1 MKLFTRFLDEGGSGV
16 VDFIGFGVLLQ
27 IPVLM
32 FTTFALVQQHEQ
44 FALEAISRH
53 SIRAHVLVPDYTST
67 ERVIAELAQDF
78 GIDESR
84 LVWTLSCQPDSKC
97 LQPGTLVSLEVQ
109 LGGLSASAL
118 QGN

>member
-1 MKLFTRFLDEGGSGV
+1 MI
-16 VDFIGFGVLLQ
+16 DFIGFGVLLQ

-53 SIRAHVLVPDYTST
+53 GIRAHVLMPDNTNTS
-67 ERVIAELAQDF
+67 RVISELAKDF
-78 GIDESR
+78 GIDQSR
-84 LVWTLSCQPDSKC
+84 LVWSLSCQPDPKC
-97 LQPGTLVSLEVQ
+97 IEPRTLISLEVK